1 MMATKIVGLDLGT
14 HSVKVSELVSTFRS
28 VELVAFGSEPVGVE
42 GDAPVSVA
50 ELAAAARRLLE
61 RRGLLDET
69 IICALPPELV
79 STVTLEFPFDQP
91 KKLQAVMAPQ
101 LDDVIPFDVDDVV
114 HDYQIIERRPDGG
127 SKVLVSYAKTESVR
141 GFIEALA
148 AQGIDPKVVGVGP
161 LAWYNLHDHIITP
174 GAGPVAVLDLGHRHS
189 EMCVFDGGQPVRIR
203 QVPVGGREVTRA
215 LAQVFKVAHDQA
227 ERGKLAEGVVLP
239 DGAPGDQGR
248 QQLISDTCK
257 EALAPVL
264 RELRRTLA
272 AHDQATER
280 PVERVLLTGGTS
292 LLRGLPEWLGTSL
305 GLPVELIDPRTL
317 PFYKLADR
325 SDRLQPF
332 IAHSLSLA
340 LRGSQRTHHS
350 MMDFR
355 KGEFAYTGDFS
366 FLRGRIISVAVS
378 VVMIIVLAAMVA
390 VSRKRVLE
398 AEHQTLLNQT
408 RALSMEVLGYESDD
422 ADLLFA
428 TITSQVKQDAS
439 IPETSAFETLK
450 ELSEKIGFDL
460 KVDVDVLEIDLSRRK
475 LQMQGKTE
483 GAAEAERLVDVL
495 RQTRCFNSKVNKERV
510 EKTMDEKTKFRLSAN
525 SNCI

>member
-14 HSVKVSELVSTFRS
+14 HSVKVSELVTTFRS
-28 VELVAFGSEPVGVE
+28 VEFVAFGSEPVGGE
-42 GDAPVSVA
+42 GDGAVTVA

-61 RRGLLDET
+61 RRGLLDEV
-69 IICALPPELV
+69 IICALPSELV

-101 LDDVIPFDVDDVV
+101 LDDVIPFDVEDVV

-127 SKVLVSYAKTESVR
+127 TKVLVSYAKTEAVR
-141 GFIEALA
+141 GFIETLA

-161 LAWYNLHDHIITP
+161 LSWYNLHDHVVAG
-174 GAGPVAVLDLGHRHS
+174 GAGPLAILDLGHRHS
-189 EMCVFDGGQPVRIR
+189 ELCVFEGGQPARIR
-203 QVPVGGREVTRA
+203 QVPAGGREITRA
-215 LAQVFKVAHDQA
+215 LAQVFKVAYDQA
-227 ERGKLAEGVVLP
+227 ERGKLAEGVILA
-239 DGAPGDQGR
+239 DGSRPEGR
-248 QQLISDTCK
+248 QQVISDTCK
-257 EALAPVL
+257 DALAPVL
-264 RELRRTLA
+264 REVRRTLG
-272 AHDQATER
+272 AHEQTTSR
-280 PVERVLLTGGTS
+280 PVERLLLTGGTS
-292 LLRGLPEWLGTSL
+292 LLRGLPEWLSAQL
-305 GLPVELIDPRTL
+305 GMPVDVIDPRGL

-332 IAHSLSLA
+332 VTHSLA
-340 LRGSQRTHHS
+340 LALRASQRTHHS

-408 RALSMEVLGYESDD
+408 RALSMEVLGQESED
-422 ADLLFA
+422 ADMLFA
-428 TITSQVKQDAS
+428 AITSQVKQEAS

-450 ELSEKIGFDL
+450 ELSDKISFDL

-475 LQMQGKTE
+475 LQMQGKVE
-483 GAAEAERLVDVL
+483 GAGDAERLVDVL
-495 RQTRCFNSKVNKERV
+495 RQTRCFNSKVNNERV
-510 EKTMDEKTKFRLSAN
+510 EKSMDEKTKFRLAAS
-525 SNCI
+525 SSCI